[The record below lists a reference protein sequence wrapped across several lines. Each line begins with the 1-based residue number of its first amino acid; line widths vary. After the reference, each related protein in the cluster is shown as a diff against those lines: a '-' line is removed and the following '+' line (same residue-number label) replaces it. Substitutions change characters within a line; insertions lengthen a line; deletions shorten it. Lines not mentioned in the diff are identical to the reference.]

1 MDQIDNQFISTRK
14 GRAQTMAVESEKNF
28 GRKIPKKKR
37 TFGESASIET
47 RDASEEISS
56 FDKRKLYEK

>member
-1 MDQIDNQFISTRK
+1 
-14 GRAQTMAVESEKNF
+14 MAVESEKNF